1 MFLFL
6 TISLFNDRYKKKLLQ
21 GPSKVPHDKQC
32 LTETHTLMGQCVWV
46 IVCCLTVSRSPTS
59 STVYEHI
66 SLVGFLA
73 GTFLKV
79 GWKIFLVICWSFW
92 YPTWKSPTL
101 VLVDDIF
108 CLLHTLNFGKVF
120 FCLNVCIIPTKE
132 CFLKPSEVPVS
143 YVYIHISE
151 VPVSYV
157 YIHISEVPVSYVYIW
172 SPNKG
177 CLRCCYQGPIVWTY
191 NGSGARCDDLLY
203 SPWGDHNNK
212 I

>member
-1 MFLFL
+1 M
-6 TISLFNDRYKKKLLQ
+6 Y
-21 GPSKVPHDKQC
+21 VVWQC
-32 LTETHTLMGQCVWV
+32 LSGTSG
-46 IVCCLTVSRSPTS
+46 PTS

-92 YPTWKSPTL
+92 YPTWKSPTM

-120 FCLNVCIIPTKE
+120 FCLGVCIIPTKE

-177 CLRCCYQGPIVWTY
+177 CLRCCYQGPIVCVL
-191 NGSGARCDDLLY
+191 AY
-203 SPWGDHNNK
+203 SNF
-212 I
+212 IFQF

>member
-1 MFLFL
+1 M
-6 TISLFNDRYKKKLLQ
+6 LQ
-21 GPSKVPHDKQC
+21 LPLRGRLYVVWQC
-32 LTETHTLMGQCVWV
+32 LSGTSG
-46 IVCCLTVSRSPTS
+46 PTS

-92 YPTWKSPTL
+92 YPTWKSPTI
-101 VLVDDIF
+101 VLVEDIF

-120 FCLNVCIIPTKE
+120 FCLDVCIIPTKE

-151 VPVSYV
+151 VPASYV
-157 YIHISEVPVSYVYIW
+157 YIHISDVPVSYVYIW

-177 CLRCCYQGPIVWTY
+177 CLRCCCQGPIVCLFSTVMISPGPALQDCT
-191 NGSGARCDDLLY
+191 GSRSKGNIIWIMIDTTLY
-203 SPWGDHNNK
+203 W
-212 I
+212 

>member
-1 MFLFL
+1 MGFYFHFS
-6 TISLFNDRYKKKLLQ
+6 SLYSAPYIELY
-21 GPSKVPHDKQC
+21 VVWQC
-32 LTETHTLMGQCVWV
+32 LSGTSG
-46 IVCCLTVSRSPTS
+46 PTS

-92 YPTWKSPTL
+92 YPTWKSPTM

-120 FCLNVCIIPTKE
+120 FCLGVCIIPTKE
-132 CFLKPSEVPVS
+132 CFSLKPSEVPVS

-157 YIHISEVPVSYVYIW
+157 YIHISDVPVSDVYIW

-177 CLRCCYQGPIVWTY
+177 CLRCCCQGPIVCL
-191 NGSGARCDDLLY
+191 SGL
-203 SPWGDHNNK
+203 S
-212 I
+212 